1 MALLDE
7 APLLEARLRAICTTA
22 GDNIFQTEDLA
33 GVKERSQVTPAVHL
47 VLHSYEPAG
56 DDNGDSTLWR
66 AVWIVVVAVKHQR
79 QGVGARAVR
88 ESSPASTLLQEVIGA
103 LDGWYCPGTVG
114 RVRAIKPPAPLITDG
129 FGYFPLAFAVE
140 SVTDGA
146 PYVDI

>member
-22 GDNIFQTEDLA
+22 GDNIFQTEGLA
-33 GVKERSQVTPAVHL
+33 GVKERSQVTPALHL
-47 VLHSYEPAG
+47 VLAGYQPKDDDAG
-56 DDNGDSTLWR
+56 DTSLWKTT
-66 AVWIVVVAVKHQR
+66 WLVVAVVKNQR

-88 ESSPASTLLQEVIGA
+88 EASPAAALLKEVIAA
-103 LDGWYCPGTVG
+103 LDGWRCPGTVG
-114 RVRAIKPPAPLITDG
+114 RVRAIPPPGPLITDG

-146 PYVDI
+146 PFEDL